1 MIVLFNDL
9 MLESS
14 LQTKYELLYLLTQ
27 LTPES
32 HPIQTIAKR
41 SELNYQQ
48 IASFLTEMN
57 RDFQELNPEQTS
69 ILEIHG
75 RVDLTH
81 FLIST
86 DDYRYYLLQHSIPF
100 QLIRY
105 LLNEPRPTL
114 NQFCESHF
122 ISRSTVFR
130 KIRPLVN
137 FLQSYQMR
145 LTYSPLAIH
154 GDERAIRLTLGYLF
168 WLGIRGIEWP
178 FSVDLETLQP
188 LYDHFSVRFP
198 LHHSYLGRKE
208 LLFFL
213 AVFYSRIQHHQL
225 VDSPSKKQQF
235 IEGQPIFTAEDL
247 HFFPQL
253 TPEQRAAE
261 ANYLNFLVN
270 YAPTFDSED
279 NPLVQSSLCF
289 FYAQKKL
296 QPLLEFN
303 QEFLLF
309 LENELLHKRL
319 RARQRQLLLANL
331 LNISFSYFY
340 MEKPFPTL
348 EVMTQSSMYEAMK
361 SYPAVE
367 RKITRFLDDQLQKE
381 PYAVFRTSIQAMAGN
396 YINIALPYYFEHS
409 VTNKLTVAVAI
420 EQNQIFMMRLKTF
433 LRSLNFIQIVQFKP
447 EHSADY
453 DLVLTSSMIIK
464 KEFPENEVYFI
475 DLEYSEQEILKVYQ
489 RLQQLYVD
497 SYTQEKTE

>member
-1 MIVLFNDL
+1 MLFNDL
-9 MLESS
+9 MFESS

-32 HPIQTIAKR
+32 HPIQSIAKR

-57 RDFQELNPEQTS
+57 QDFQELNPEQAS

-86 DDYRYYLLQHSIPF
+86 DDYRYYLLQRSIPF
-100 QLIRY
+100 QLISY

-114 NQFCESHF
+114 NQFCETHF
-122 ISRSTVFR
+122 VSRSTVFR

-168 WLGIRGIEWP
+168 WLGIRGIDWP
-178 FSVDLETLQP
+178 FAVDMKTLQP

-198 LHHSYLGRKE
+198 LHHTYLGRKE
-208 LLFFL
+208 LTFFL
-213 AVFYSRIQHHQL
+213 AVFYLRIQHHQL
-225 VDSPSKKQQF
+225 IDSPSKTQQF
-235 IEGQPIFTAEDL
+235 FEGQQIFTADDL

-253 TPEQRAAE
+253 TPEQRIAE

-279 NPLVQSSLCF
+279 NPLVQSSLQF
-289 FYAQKKL
+289 FTSQKKL
-296 QPLLEFN
+296 QPILAFN

-309 LENELLHKRL
+309 IENELLHQPL
-319 RARQRQLLLANL
+319 RTKQRQLLLANL

-348 EVMTQSSMYEAMK
+348 EIMTQSSMYEAMK
-361 SYPAVE
+361 SYPTVE
-367 RKITRFLDDQLQKE
+367 QKITRFLDNQIKQEK
-381 PYAVFRTSIQAMAGN
+381 YAVFRTSIQAMAGN
-396 YINIALPYYFEHS
+396 YINITLPYYFEHNP
-409 VTNKLTVAVAI
+409 TKKLKVAIAI
-420 EQNQIFMMRLKTF
+420 EQNQILLMRLKTF
-433 LRSLNFIQIVQFKP
+433 LRSLNFIQIEQFRP
-447 EHSADY
+447 EHSQDY
-453 DLVLTSSMIIK
+453 DLVLTSSMIVK
-464 KEFPENEVYFI
+464 KEFPKNEVYFI
-475 DLEYSEQEILKVYQ
+475 DLEYSGQDILKVYQ
-489 RLQQLYVD
+489 RLQQLYVN
-497 SYTQEKTE
+497 SYTQEESE